1 MKILKLL
8 NKIQITLY
16 VFLFLI
22 VNFKVFSNEP
32 VDIWSLNQSEQ
43 KKKEQKIK
51 IENNLETDE
60 NSLIIKTINNEE
72 SKILE
77 DGNLSTSEILLAGLY
92 DPEEYG
98 LNIEMW
104 SNSEG
109 EELKKILNDIEKLN
123 LSFDSKEILEIA
135 LLTNSYTPNK
145 NISAEEFFQF
155 KTNYLI
161 KNRDLNLI
169 KKYLIKNK
177 KMPNQSLLIKF
188 FVDQHLI
195 ESDLENA
202 CSLFDKIEVDDEYL
216 SKFKIYCLINQNKIE
231 QAQLI
236 YDLKKELGLK
246 DDFFEKKFNILLGYE
261 ENNENEISDK
271 NVLDFHISH
280 RTNIDFSYSPDENT
294 SNLIWKYLSNSNLLE
309 TVDQIDLLDE
319 QKVKMIEK
327 ATHEGN
333 YNETDLFDLYKRY
346 QFNINQ
352 LLNVKETFK
361 LLPSYEGRA
370 LLYQRL
376 ILTIDK
382 NEIIDLA
389 YKLKNSFNEDNIQDA
404 FKEELSKILS
414 KIEFDEVPSNYS
426 TFYNNNIISN
436 DNIVKKIKYN
446 NKILHQSKILK
457 YFSDE
462 SSIPKTEKDI
472 NDFLKKI
479 KKDKKYVFTTK
490 DIIILESLKSDGI
503 KIENKFDNLYEENP
517 DIPTDIQVKIN
528 NEEIGTILLRI
539 VQIIGEDDLENL
551 GSESLNF
558 IVSVL
563 NELNM
568 DKIRNRIIL
577 KVLPL
582 KV

>member
-271 NVLDFHISH
+271 NVLDFHMSH

-462 SSIPKTEKDI
+462 SSISKTEKDI